1 MVYFIHKIKTPESV
15 VTDFRNLYVS
25 EAGVFVI
32 FVFPFLIE
40 NDIIATYE
48 RERINTYPIGYHNNK
63 TGDER

>member
-1 MVYFIHKIKTPESV
+1 MKTPESV

-25 EAGVFVI
+25 ETGVFVI

-48 RERINTYPIGYHNNK
+48 RERINTYPIGYNNNK

>member
-1 MVYFIHKIKTPESV
+1 MKTPESV

-48 RERINTYPIGYHNNK
+48 RERINIYPIGYHNNK